1 HNENQRPPPVNL
13 PFDPTSPLSVALQ
26 RTSWPLGYK
35 PTQLPKYNATT
46 DPTQFLMAYEATI
59 ASAGG
64 DDSTMAKSFVMACE
78 GSVANWYSYLPPQSI
93 NNWYQLKGRL
103 LQDFQGF
110 RRLTTNTVKD
120 FKCPQHDREPLYDY
134 FRRFVQKKAQ
144 IPNFPEKDAIEKC
157 IEGLLPGQLA
167 SHLIREPPRT
177 LEELYS
183 KAEKY
188 AKSDADHRRR
198 VEQRR
203 IMRQAKK
210 YNQQIWQQEKQ
221 PAQQLILPVEP
232 SQDDEEQLTFDPFI
246 IPPESEPQHSNDKQ
260 PSSGARDRGRGRG
273 RDRGRGPSHEPKKFF
288 CHFHRPDSDHRTNQ
302 CPEKK
307 TLERMESEKKSQAS
321 WAYYMASDSTNS
333 TSTNTVH
340 TTFDRST
347 LPHLPKHI

>member
-1 HNENQRPPPVNL
+1 
-13 PFDPTSPLSVALQ
+13 
-26 RTSWPLGYK
+26 
-35 PTQLPKYNATT
+35 
-46 DPTQFLMAYEATI
+46 MAYQSTI

-183 KAEKY
+183 EAEKY

-198 VEQRR
+198 VEHRR
-203 IMRQAKK
+203 IMRQAENTTSKHGSK
-210 YNQQIWQQEKQ
+210 R
-221 PAQQLILPVEP
+221 
-232 SQDDEEQLTFDPFI
+232 SSQLT
-246 IPPESEPQHSNDKQ
+246 
-260 PSSGARDRGRGRG
+260 SS
-273 RDRGRGPSHEPKKFF
+273 SYLWKL
-288 CHFHRPDSDHRTNQ
+288 RT
-302 CPEKK
+302 KM
-307 TLERMESEKKSQAS
+307 RI
-321 WAYYMASDSTNS
+321 
-333 TSTNTVH
+333 
-340 TTFDRST
+340 R
-347 LPHLPKHI
+347 